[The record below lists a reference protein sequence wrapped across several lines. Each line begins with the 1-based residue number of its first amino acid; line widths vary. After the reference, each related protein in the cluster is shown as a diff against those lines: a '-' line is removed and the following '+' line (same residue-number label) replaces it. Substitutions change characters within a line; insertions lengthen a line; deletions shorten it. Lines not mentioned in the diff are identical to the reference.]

1 MIFVRQWIILG
12 RANRSIKRGSLTDDR
27 GVKNKHCALKSQW
40 YGVITPLSLFPCFS
54 HNFVF
59 SSSHF
64 LCVLENPPP
73 TLLLREILLPPL
85 ESVLIPIFLDF
96 PIISCFYQAIFFLGY
111 LKTLLLHLG
120 EIQLPRGVCDAP
132 TVNLSAPNAATSS
145 TFNVARN
152 EDDKNWSG
160 LQGDLSC
167 QQVLGQGTK
176 KDRVWVPVV
185 LVQHSMMPLIP

>member
-1 MIFVRQWIILG
+1 MRENWGEFEENDICEAVDNPWPGKQIHKEGVADRP
-12 RANRSIKRGSLTDDR
+12 GSRTSW
-27 GVKNKHCALKSQW
+27 ALKSQW
-40 YGVITPLSLFPCFS
+40 YGVINPIPLFPCFS

-145 TFNVARN
+145 TFMLHATR
-152 EDDKNWSG
+152 
-160 LQGDLSC
+160 
-167 QQVLGQGTK
+167 TI
-176 KDRVWVPVV
+176 RIVV
-185 LVQHSMMPLIP
+185 YSH

>member
-12 RANRSIKRGSLTDDR
+12 WANRSIKRGSLTEGSR
-27 GVKNKHCALKSQW
+27 INCASKSQW
-40 YGVITPLSLFPCFS
+40 YGVINPIPLFPCFS

-85 ESVLIPIFLDF
+85 ESVLIPIFLEF

-132 TVNLSAPNAATSS
+132 TVNLSAPNAATP
-145 TFNVARN
+145 
-152 EDDKNWSG
+152 
-160 LQGDLSC
+160 LSC
-167 QQVLGQGTK
+167 CTQRG
-176 KDRVWVPVV
+176 R
-185 LVQHSMMPLIP
+185 